1 MFFTDPPKKMTMI
14 ICWYFINSGSILF
27 VVLSD
32 LVAPAWNAAAL
43 FRVFYSHIVLLV
55 DQYHSFIEGT
65 N

>member
-1 MFFTDPPKKMTMI
+1 MN

-32 LVAPAWNAAAL
+32 PVAPAWNAAAL

-55 DQYHSFIEGT
+55 DQHHSFIEGT